1 MDIIQ
6 KHILLVED
14 NPADAE
20 LIRIILTEK
29 KHSAYLLYVKERLGE
44 AMDFLSAHKIDLVL
58 LDLGL
63 PDSHGVSTIQTIKAK
78 YPFIPIVVIT
88 GNDDENIGIEAVQ
101 MGAQDYI
108 CKGLI
113 PNHYLTQTIEYAI
126 HRQDSEFRLRQSEAK
141 YKSIVENIGIG
152 VALINQDFT
161 ILEINTC
168 MHQWFPRINL
178 QTGVK
183 CYESFTFFTNGS
195 PDFKNCPVAKTLKD
209 GKTHKHTAMKG
220 DITYQL
226 LSSPLKDGNGQIKG
240 AVLLV
245 EDITERVSV
254 ETRLRQAQKMESL
267 GTLAGG
273 VAHDFNNIL
282 TAIHG
287 FATLAQSRTDTRD
300 SLSDDLSEIL
310 KAAQRAGDLVKQIL
324 TFSRM
329 GDSEKLPVR
338 MDLIINEVLKLLRST
353 LPSNIEIIN
362 LVNKTQETVLADP
375 TQVHQ
380 IMMNLC
386 TNAFHAMEETGGTLQ
401 VSLAQVSREAINAE
415 DLTPLKDCSH
425 LKLMV
430 KDTGTGIPPDL
441 MESIFDPY
449 FTTKG
454 IGEGT
459 GLGLSVVQGIV
470 KDCGGEIVVESTRGK
485 GSCFTLYFP
494 ISKTGSASVSTPA
507 RMEHWAGTENILLVD
522 DEPSILKIG
531 TRMLNMDG
539 YTVHT
544 EANGHAA
551 LGYIKKHHD
560 RIDLI
565 LSDMTMPKMTGLEL
579 AQRLLELPFNIPI
592 ILMTGYSHALSRAR
606 IEEAKIKAI
615 ITKPLFMKEIMPTIR
630 KVLDQTALP
639 H

>member
-1 MDIIQ
+1 MDNNQ

-20 LIRIILTEK
+20 LIRVILTEK
-29 KHSAYLLYVKERLGE
+29 KRSAYMLHVKERLGD
-44 AMDFLSAHKIDLVL
+44 AMDFLSRHKIDIVL

-63 PDSHGVSTIQTIKAK
+63 PDSHGVSTIKKIKAH

-88 GNDDENIGIEAVQ
+88 GNDDENTGIEAVQ

-113 PNHYLTQTIEYAI
+113 PNHYLNQTIEYAI

-152 VALINQDFT
+152 VALINNDLT
-161 ILEINTC
+161 ILETNTC
-168 MHQWFPRINL
+168 MHQWFPRINI
-178 QTGVK
+178 QTGAK
-183 CYESFTFFTNGS
+183 CYESIPCFSYGL
-195 PDFKNCPVAKTLKD
+195 PDMKNCPVTKTLKD
-209 GKTHKHTAMKG
+209 GKTHKHTVKRG
-220 DITYQL
+220 DITYQF
-226 LSSPLKDGNGQIKG
+226 LSSPLKDGNGRVKG
-240 AVLLV
+240 TVLLA
-245 EDITERVSV
+245 EDITERLFV
-254 ETRLRQAQKMESL
+254 EARLRQAQKMESL

-287 FATLAQSRTDTRD
+287 FATLAESEAENND
-300 SLSDDLSEIL
+300 SLRDDLSEIL
-310 KAAQRAGDLVKQIL
+310 KATQRAGDLVKQIL

-329 GDSEKLPVR
+329 GASEKLPVR
-338 MDLIINEVLKLLRST
+338 MDLIIKEVLKLLRST

-362 LVNKTQETVLADP
+362 LVNKTQEKVLADP
-375 TQVHQ
+375 TQIHQ

-386 TNAFHAMEETGGTLQ
+386 TNSFHAMEETGGTLK
-401 VSLAQVSREAINAE
+401 VSLAQISQEEITAE
-415 DLTPLKDCSH
+415 NLASLKDCPY

-470 KDCGGEIVVESTRGK
+470 KDCGGEIVVESTVGK

-494 ISKTGSASVSTPA
+494 ITKTGSASVSTPA
-507 RMEHWAGTENILLVD
+507 RTEYWAGTENILLVD

-531 TRMLNMDG
+531 TRMLNRGG
-539 YTVHT
+539 YHVHT
-544 EANGHAA
+544 EVNGHAA
-551 LGYIKKHHD
+551 LGYIKKHHE

-565 LSDMTMPKMTGLEL
+565 LSDMTMPKMTGFEL
-579 AQRLLELPFNIPI
+579 AQRLLELPYDIPI
-592 ILMTGYSHALSRAR
+592 ILMTGYSNALSRAK
-606 IEEAKIKAI
+606 IKEAKIKAI
-615 ITKPLFMKEIMPTIR
+615 ITKPLFMKDLMPTIR
-630 KVLDQTALP
+630 KVLDQTSLP
-639 H
+639 L

>member
-1 MDIIQ
+1 MEKIQ

-14 NPADAE
+14 NPADEE
-20 LIRIILTEK
+20 LIRVILTEK
-29 KHSAYLLYVKERLGE
+29 NNSSYMLHVKERLGE
-44 AMDFLSAHKIDLVL
+44 ALDFLSGHKIDIVL

-63 PDSHGVSTIQTIKAK
+63 PDSQGIFTIQRIKEQ
-78 YPFIPIVVIT
+78 YPFIPIVVVT
-88 GNDDENIGIEAVQ
+88 GNEDENTGIEAVR

-152 VALINQDFT
+152 VALVNWDMT
-161 ILEINTC
+161 ILETNSC
-168 MHQWFPRINL
+168 MNQWFPQINI
-178 QTGVK
+178 QNGTK
-183 CYESFTFFTNGS
+183 CYESIKCFCNGA
-195 PDFKNCPVAKTLKD
+195 PGFKECPVAKTLKD
-209 GKTHKHTAMKG
+209 GAAHKYTSKKG
-220 DITYQL
+220 HITYRML
-226 LSSPLKDGNGQIKG
+226 YSPLKDGSGQIKG
-240 AVLLV
+240 VVVLA
-245 EDITERVSV
+245 EDITERLSV

-287 FATLAQSRTDTRD
+287 FTTLARAKSGNNS
-300 SLSDDLSEIL
+300 SLMDDLSEII
-310 KAAQRAGDLVKQIL
+310 KATHRASDLVQQIL

-329 GDSEKLPVR
+329 KTCEKQPVR
-338 MDLIINEVLKLLRST
+338 MDLIIKEVLKLLRST

-362 LVNKTQETVLADP
+362 LVGKYQEKVLADP
-375 TQVHQ
+375 TQIHQ

-386 TNAFHAMEETGGTLQ
+386 TNAAHAMEETGGTLE
-401 VSLAQVSREAINAE
+401 VALELISREDIRAGGF
-415 DLTPLKDCSH
+415 TSLKNRPH
-425 LKLMV
+425 FKLMI

-470 KDCGGEIVVESTRGK
+470 KDCDGEILVESTVGK

-494 ISKTGSASVSTPA
+494 VSKNGSAAIPTPVQMA
-507 RMEHWAGTENILLVD
+507 NWSGTENILLVD
-522 DEPSILKIG
+522 DELPILKMG
-531 TRMLNMDG
+531 TRILNMGG
-539 YTVHT
+539 YQVHT
-544 EANGHAA
+544 ETNGHAA
-551 LGYIKKHHD
+551 LEYIQKHHK
-560 RIDLI
+560 RIDLV

-579 AQRLLELPFNIPI
+579 AQRLSELPLNIPVI
-592 ILMTGYSHALSRAR
+592 IMTGYSHALSPRK
-606 IEEAKIKAI
+606 INEAKIKAI
-615 ITKPLFMKEIMPTIR
+615 ITKPLLMENLMSTIR
-630 KVLDQTALP
+630 NVLDQTSGLL
-639 H
+639 